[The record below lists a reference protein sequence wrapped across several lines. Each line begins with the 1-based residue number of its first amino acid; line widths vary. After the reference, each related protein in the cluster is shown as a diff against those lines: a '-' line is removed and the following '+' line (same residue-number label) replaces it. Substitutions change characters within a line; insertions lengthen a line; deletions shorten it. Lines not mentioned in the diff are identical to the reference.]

1 MQNFNL
7 WDTITFISDR
17 QSQGMLI
24 LKSKLKQEQACHI
37 DLFVFNMCI
46 CAGQSMIINF
56 EKQFELHSWAKR
68 NG

>member
-17 QSQGMLI
+17 QSQSMLI

-37 DLFVFNMCI
+37 DLLVFNMCI
-46 CAGQSMIINF
+46 CAGQTMIINF
-56 EKQFELHSWAKR
+56 KK
-68 NG
+68 